1 MVGDQVLRLT
11 AHDFT
16 KPPQG
21 VGGNGTVVTDALKRL
36 WVQPLIGQIV
46 VGDAVLFHISPHRFK
61 RHWHEITATL
71 LSGPCIFDYSDS
83 NHAIEGSEK

>member
-1 MVGDQVLRLT
+1 MAKVVEIVALT
-11 AHDFT
+11 LIPVSYTHL
-16 KPPQG
+16 

-61 RHWHEITATL
+61 RHWHEITPTL
-71 LSGPCIFDYSDS
+71 L
-83 NHAIEGSEK
+83 

>member
-46 VGDAVLFHISPHRFK
+46 VGDVVLFHISPHRFK
-61 RHWHEITATL
+61 RHWHEITPTL
-71 LSGPCIFDYSDS
+71 L
-83 NHAIEGSEK
+83 